1 MKFFFDLL
9 VQSKKDFMKAKDIF
23 SLNLIYSKFLG
34 KNGYLNFKVLKK
46 KFILSEDSE
55 KFGIVFNR
63 TKNKI
68 KKLFKLRKI
77 ELENELLI
85 SKLKSEK
92 IDISLP
98 GRNIE
103 NGSFHPISK
112 TINYIEQYFTKI
124 GFSVELGPEIE
135 DCYYNFQALNTPNTH
150 PACSLNDTFWL
161 NKKYLLRTQT
171 SSVQIRIME
180 NKKPPFQMITS
191 GRVYR
196 RDYDKT
202 HTPMFHQTEGL
213 VIDKNVSFSNLKY
226 VIFNFLNFFFKNKV
240 SIRFRPSY
248 FPFTEPS
255 AEVDILNKEGKWLEV
270 LGCGMVHPEVLK
282 NIKIDSNLYSGFA
295 FGIGIERL
303 TMLLFDIKD
312 LRIFF
317 ENDIRFLKQFI

>member
-9 VQSKKDFMKAKDIF
+9 IQAEKDFREAKDIF

-34 KNGYLNFKVLKK
+34 KNGYLKFKELK
-46 KFILSEDSE
+46 I
-55 KFGIVFNR
+55 KFGLLKNDKMFGLYFNK
-63 TKNKI
+63 TKRKI
-68 KKLFKLRKI
+68 KNLFELRKI
-77 ELENELLI
+77 ELERKILKNKLE
-85 SKLKSEK
+85 SKK

-98 GRNIE
+98 GRNVE
-103 NGSFHPISK
+103 SGNFHPITK
-112 TINYIEQYFTKI
+112 LIDCIEQYFVRI
-124 GFSVELGPEIE
+124 GFSIEFGPEIE
-135 DCYYNFQALNTPNTH
+135 DCYYNFKALNTPSNH
-150 PACSLNDTFWL
+150 PAWSLHDTFWL

-171 SSVQIRIME
+171 SSVQIRVMK
-180 NKKPPFQMITS
+180 NKKLPIRIITS

-213 VIDKNVSFSNLKY
+213 VIDKNVSFSNLKCI
-226 VIFNFLNFFFKNKV
+226 IFNFLNFLFKKRIP
-240 SIRFRPSY
+240 IRFRPSY

-255 AEVDILNKEGKWLEV
+255 AEVDIMDKNGKWIEI
-270 LGCGMVHPEVLK
+270 LGCGMVHPNVMN
-282 NIKIDSNLYSGFA
+282 NIGINSNLYSGFA

-303 TMLLFDIKD
+303 AMLLFNIKD